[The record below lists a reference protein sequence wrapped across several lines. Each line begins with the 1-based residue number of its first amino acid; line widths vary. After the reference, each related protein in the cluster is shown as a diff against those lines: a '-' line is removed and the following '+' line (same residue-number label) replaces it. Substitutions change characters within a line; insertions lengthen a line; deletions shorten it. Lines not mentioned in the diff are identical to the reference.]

1 MSEYIFGPSAEWLP
15 GILPEGESIQPRL
28 DGGYDFKPIRNLGSY
43 AIKESYA
50 PRHNP
55 NQPTLFDEFN
65 EEIALDVEL
74 FDKDEDEN

>member
-15 GILPEGESIQPRL
+15 GILPEGECIQPRL
-28 DGGYDFKPIRNLGSY
+28 DGGYDFKPIRNLGSFVL
-43 AIKESYA
+43 KESHT

-65 EEIALDVEL
+65 EETVVDAKL
-74 FDKDEDEN
+74 FEDDEN